1 MNFEMQI
8 ANMLAKNINGF
19 ITFVRENHENENNC
33 FCLNRDK
40 LYQLKLLV
48 EEFKFQVLADELKR
62 INRFTWDENY
72 THLLVDRFRKG
83 MGIIEEYVENNY
95 SDLFIFTARLYT
107 LNSLSLT
114 FCKEEE
120 SGTALRE

>member
-19 ITFVRENHENENNC
+19 IKFVNKHYENKNNI
-33 FCLNRDK
+33 FCLHTDK
-40 LYQLKLLV
+40 VYQLKLLV
-48 EEFKFQVLADELKR
+48 EEYKFQVLADELLR

-72 THLLVDRFRKG
+72 TYLLVDRFRKG
-83 MGIIEEYVENNY
+83 MSIIEEYVENNY
-95 SDLFIFTARLYT
+95 NDLFIFTARLYT

-114 FCKEEE
+114 FSKEE
-120 SGTALRE
+120 

>member
-19 ITFVRENHENENNC
+19 IKFVHKHYENKNNI
-33 FCLNRDK
+33 FCLNTDK
-40 LYQLKLLV
+40 VYQLKLLV
-48 EEFKFQVLADELKR
+48 EEYKFQVLADELLR

-83 MGIIEEYVENNY
+83 MSIIEEYVENNY
-95 SDLFIFTARLYT
+95 NDLFIFTARLYT

-114 FCKEEE
+114 FSKEE
-120 SGTALRE
+120 

>member
-8 ANMLAKNINGF
+8 ANMLADQIKGF
-19 ITFVRENHENENNC
+19 IEFVHKHHQDKNNI
-33 FCLNRDK
+33 FCLHIDK

-48 EEFKFQVLADELKR
+48 EEFKFQVWADELKR

-83 MGIIEEYVENNY
+83 YIIVEEYVGNHY
-95 SDLFIFTARLYT
+95 DDLFIFTARLHT
-107 LNSLSLT
+107 LNSLSLI
-114 FCKEEE
+114 FCDQE
-120 SGTALRE
+120 

>member
-8 ANMLAKNINGF
+8 ANMLADNINGF

-72 THLLVDRFRKG
+72 TTLLVDRFRKG
-83 MGIIEEYVENNY
+83 MMIIEEYVENNY

-107 LNSLSLT
+107 LKSLSLT
-114 FCKEEE
+114 FCKEEK
-120 SGTALRE
+120 SI

>member
-1 MNFEMQI
+1 MLEMNFEMQI
-8 ANMLAKNINGF
+8 ANMLADNINGF
-19 ITFVRENHENENNC
+19 ITFVRKNHENENNC

-48 EEFKFQVLADELKR
+48 ADELKR

-83 MGIIEEYVENNY
+83 MGVIEEYVENNY

-120 SGTALRE
+120 SIVS

>member
-8 ANMLAKNINGF
+8 ANMLAENINGF
-19 ITFVRENHENENNC
+19 IQFVNKNHENKNNV
-33 FCLNRDK
+33 FCLNTDK

-48 EEFKFQVLADELKR
+48 EEFKFQVLADELLR

-72 THLLVDRFRKG
+72 THLLVDRFRNG
-83 MGIIEEYVENNY
+83 MSIIDEYIENNY
-95 SDLFIFTARLYT
+95 NDLFIFTARLYT

-114 FCKEEE
+114 FIKK
-120 SGTALRE
+120 SPQNVNQ

>member
-8 ANMLAKNINGF
+8 ANMLAKNIMGF
-19 ITFVRENHENENNC
+19 IEFVRENHENKNNC
-33 FCLNRDK
+33 LCLNRDK

-62 INRFTWDENY
+62 INRFTWDERY
-72 THLLVDRFRKG
+72 TTLLVDRFRKG
-83 MGIIEEYVENNY
+83 MSIIEEYVENNY
-95 SDLFIFTARLYT
+95 DDLFIFTARLYT

-120 SGTALRE
+120 GVSI